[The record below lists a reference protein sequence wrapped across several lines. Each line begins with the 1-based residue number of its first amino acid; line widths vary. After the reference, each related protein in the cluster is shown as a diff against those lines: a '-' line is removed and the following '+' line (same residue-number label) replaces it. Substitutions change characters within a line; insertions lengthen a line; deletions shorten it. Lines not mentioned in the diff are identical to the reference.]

1 MLAAVE
7 TSAVLPTCTTCTS
20 SALPCTMAP
29 FPAFAITE
37 GLVVEDGLTRKI
49 TLLAAAA
56 PSTRACDKPSRDL
69 RSPRNSST
77 LPRPYCSPSTELKV
91 RTSQGLAFL
100 GAVLR

>member
-1 MLAAVE
+1 
-7 TSAVLPTCTTCTS
+7 
-20 SALPCTMAP
+20 MAP
-29 FPAFAITE
+29 FPAFAIVA
-37 GLVVEDGLTRKI
+37 GFVVEDGLTRKI

-77 LPRPYCSPSTELKV
+77 QPRPYCSPSTELKV

-100 GAVLR
+100 GAVLRVPGIIIPSTS